1 MSNNDWTSKLRE
13 QMADYQEPVKDDLWM
28 EISQSLRAQ
37 SAQKARIVKLRRW
50 SAAAAAVA
58 LLGVGGSYVYLH
70 QDAEVGGVP
79 TKSAPVMAQGS
90 PISDKSSASSAAP
103 ASSILAVASG
113 LKSSVASALSSLG
126 ASSASSSGAISGAV
140 SRAVSDQAMLA
151 LAEEP
156 AVASASELVS
166 VDEAPVCTTEQSP
179 TTVQSAAPVRKTQEM
194 RTAVY
199 DAEFV
204 NKAAKSADWNV
215 QLYAENGLMVGDSYA
230 GSSPIVMGT
239 YEDAA
244 GNLAYTSL
252 ASAPYLSQ
260 LKIVNKPKAKHHAP
274 ISVGA
279 QVGVHLAERLTLS
292 TGVVYTRA
300 SSDFASSEAT
310 GYDTKQVLHYVGV
323 PLGINY
329 EVWGTKSLHTYVML
343 GGEADFNVKNN
354 TEVGGVKL
362 EKEEVKKDRTQ
373 FSGKASVGVQYDVVP
388 QVGLYVEP
396 GAKYYFDNG
405 SDIEN
410 TFKDKK
416 WNFNLQFGLRINIK

>member
-28 EISQSLRAQ
+28 KISQSLQAQ
-37 SAQKARIVKLRRW
+37 YAQKARIVKLRRW

-70 QDAEVGGVP
+70 QDAEAGGVP
-79 TKSAPVMAQGS
+79 AKSAPVMAQDS
-90 PISDKSSASSAAP
+90 PISEKSSASSSAP

-126 ASSASSSGAISGAV
+126 DSSSSSGAA
-140 SRAVSDQAMLA
+140 SDKTLLA
-151 LAEEP
+151 FTEEP

-166 VDEAPVCTTEQSP
+166 VDEAPVCTADQSAA
-179 TTVQSAAPVRKTQEM
+179 TVQSAAPVRKTQEM
-194 RTAVY
+194 RNAAVY

-204 NKAAKSADWNV
+204 NKAKKSADWNV
-215 QLYAENGLMVGDSYA
+215 QLYAENGLMMGNGSP
-230 GSSPIVMGT
+230 GSSPVVMGT
-239 YEDAA
+239 YEDAS
-244 GNLAYTSL
+244 GNLNYTSL

-292 TGVVYTRA
+292 TGVVYTRT
-300 SSDFASSEAT
+300 SSDFATSEVS

-329 EVWGTKSLHTYVML
+329 EVWGTKNLHTYVML
-343 GGEADFNVKNN
+343 GGEADFNVKNH
-354 TEVGGVKL
+354 TEVDGVAL
-362 EKEEVKKDRTQ
+362 DQVEVKKDRAQ

-388 QVGLYVEP
+388 QVGLYLEP

>member
-28 EISQSLRAQ
+28 KISQSLHAQ
-37 SAQKARIVKLRRW
+37 SVQKARIVKLRRW

-79 TKSAPVMAQGS
+79 AKSAPVMAQGS
-90 PISDKSSASSAAP
+90 PISEKSSVSSAAP

-113 LKSSVASALSSLG
+113 LKSSVASVLSSLG
-126 ASSASSSGAISGAV
+126 TSSSGEASGAA
-140 SRAVSDQAMLA
+140 SGAASDQAMLA

-166 VDEAPVCTTEQSP
+166 VDEAPVCTAEQSVA
-179 TTVQSAAPVRKTQEM
+179 TVQSAAPVRKTQEM
-194 RTAVY
+194 RNAAVY

-204 NKAAKSADWNV
+204 NKAKKSADWNV
-215 QLYAENGLMVGDSYA
+215 QLYAENGLMMGNSSP
-230 GSSPIVMGT
+230 GSSPVVMGT
-239 YEDAA
+239 YEDAS
-244 GNLAYTSL
+244 GNLNYTSL

-274 ISVGA
+274 ILVGA
-279 QVGVHLAERLTLS
+279 QVGVHLADRLTLS
-292 TGVVYTRA
+292 TGVVYTRT
-300 SSDFASSEAT
+300 SSDFASSEVA

-329 EVWGTKSLHTYVML
+329 EVWGIKNLHTYVML
-343 GGEADFNVKNN
+343 GGEADFNVKNH
-354 TEVGGVKL
+354 TEVDGVTL
-362 EKEEVKKDRTQ
+362 DQEEVKKDRAQ
-373 FSGKASVGVQYDVVP
+373 FSGKASLGVQYDVVP